1 MDYYLDDGVYPKW
14 VSLVQTIHDTHAP
27 KKLFAMKQESCRKDV
42 ECALGVIQS
51 RFAIMARPVRFWSNI
66 VLHDIMN
73 NFYHYAQYDHR
84 R

>member
-1 MDYYLDDGVYPKW
+1 MTVYIQNWLPLFKQFMT
-14 VSLVQTIHDTHAP
+14 LVVQ

-42 ECALGVIQS
+42 ECAFGVLQS
-51 RFAIMARPVRFWSNI
+51 RFEIMSRPVGFWSNT
-66 VLHDIMN
+66 VLNDIIN